1 MDERTRHAHQPAQLH
16 LAGEHYGIS
25 RKPAYEWLD
34 RWRTHGPEGLR
45 NRSSQ
50 DCPCVSSSLGVRRTA
65 GRRRSYPQ
73 TRALPAL
80 AHHDPQHS
88 SLPRSRC
95 PCDAREPGV
104 GTPVD
109 PIPWP
114 TCPTEAGAPTSRVSS
129 GPETD
134 VTAIRS
140 PSRTCTRVFC
150 STVAGASMS
159 ASMALSQSSRASSV
173 SSGYPSGSAQTT
185 VRPSPPMP
193 SAASPGSRSGS
204 SNSGSCPI
212 SSSPP
217 APTRTE
223 STRTCTSSSSAVRPG
238 HPDPTCEPSK
248 ELSVTSKP
256 SSITPDLTKPSTAP
270 CPPTSTLPHRGPS
283 RKPSSPSPTRAI
295 SRLDSSAQ
303 TAASAGT
310 PGASRSAGSSQV
322 MTSASS
328 RLTTASSTSTS
339 VPSGSVDSLNPNTAS
354 LTPSAE
360 GKEELV
366 APTKD
371 GELLPRSLDLTVT
384 QVLYWSLSASQR
396 SLKPACGRLW
406 PRCLSDLRE
415 LFCGVV
421 PKRNVGLFGCD
432 LGTRTASAS

>member
-1 MDERTRHAHQPAQLH
+1 MGSAVRPATSGWTAGERTVPKDCGTGRVDPSTARGRRL
-16 LAGEHYGIS
+16 LKSS
-25 RKPAYEWLD
+25 RPFSGSDVL
-34 RWRTHGPEGLR
+34 TP
-45 NRSSQ
+45 
-50 DCPCVSSSLGVRRTA
+50 TT
-65 GRRRSYPQ
+65 GRRRSAGTSTSTDPSSSCP
-73 TRALPAL
+73 RA
-80 AHHDPQHS
+80 
-88 SLPRSRC
+88 PRSTTFCVATISC

-270 CPPTSTLPHRGPS
+270 CPLTSTLPHRGPS

-384 QVLYWSLSASQR
+384 QVLYWSLR
-396 SLKPACGRLW
+396 RRLTD
-406 PRCLSDLRE
+406 P
-415 LFCGVV
+415 
-421 PKRNVGLFGCD
+421 
-432 LGTRTASAS
+432 ASAG